1 MGRNSAKDKR
11 IYPDILLLL
20 LTVVLTAIGILII
33 YSASDVS
40 ETTRKITV
48 QSIAVLI
55 GAALLTTF
63 YFIDYRIYNAYLKH
77 IYILSIVVLVFVLI
91 FGSGKEETGA
101 NSWVRFFGIGIQPSE
116 LVKIAFSVFF
126 ANKLSGVRKAGKL
139 NDLKEILKLT
149 TYFLGIT
156 VLVVLQ
162 NDTGT
167 ALVFTFMFAS
177 MLFTSGISIKYIL
190 WAFLLL
196 VVVLPISWFLLA
208 SYQRNRILVFLNPSL
223 DPNGAGY
230 QVLQS
235 RIAIGSG
242 ELFGRGFMQ
251 GPRNR
256 LSLLP
261 EKDTD
266 FIFGVIGEEFGF
278 LGSVIVCVLLF
289 LLIFRIFTI
298 AKHTSD
304 DNARLICV
312 GIGSMFLFHV
322 SENICMS
329 LGLLPV
335 TGIPLPFLSYGGSS
349 LVTSFLAI
357 GIVLNINKISR
368 EICFNKSD

>member
-1 MGRNSAKDKR
+1 MGVNSTKNKR

-20 LTVVLTAIGILII
+20 LTILLTAIGLLVI
-33 YSASDVS
+33 YSAANVS
-40 ETTRKITV
+40 ETMRKITV
-48 QSIAVLI
+48 QSIAALI
-55 GAALLTTF
+55 GIAFLAAF
-63 YFIDYRIYNAYLKH
+63 YFIDYRIYKVYSSH
-77 IYILSIVVLVFVLI
+77 IYILSIVVLIFVLI

-101 NSWVRFFGIGIQPSE
+101 NSWIRFFGIGIQPSE

-126 ANKLSGVRKAGKL
+126 ANKLSGIKESGRL
-139 NDLKEILKLT
+139 NDLKELLKLT
-149 TYFLGIT
+149 AYFLGIT
-156 VLVVLQ
+156 VLVIMQ

-167 ALVFTFMFAS
+167 ALVFTFMFAT
-177 MLFTSGISIKYIL
+177 MLFVAGIPIKYIL
-190 WAFLLL
+190 WAFLILAIA
-196 VVVLPISWFLLA
+196 LPVFWFLLA
-208 SYQRNRILVFLNPSL
+208 TYQKNRILVFLNPSL

-256 LSLLP
+256 LSLIP

-278 LGSVIVCVLLF
+278 LGSVIVCTLLF
-289 LLIFRIFTI
+289 LLIFKIFTI
-298 AKHTSD
+298 AKHATDLS
-304 DNARLICV
+304 ARLICV

-349 LVTSFLAI
+349 LVTSLLAI
-357 GIVLNINKISR
+357 GIVLNINKISK

>member
-1 MGRNSAKDKR
+1 MGVNSTKNKR

-20 LTVVLTAIGILII
+20 LTILLTAIGLLVI
-33 YSASDVS
+33 YSAANVS
-40 ETTRKITV
+40 ETMRKITV
-48 QSIAVLI
+48 QSIAALI
-55 GAALLTTF
+55 GIAFLAAF
-63 YFIDYRIYNAYLKH
+63 YFIDYRIYKVYSSH
-77 IYILSIVVLVFVLI
+77 IYILSIVVLIFVLI

-101 NSWVRFFGIGIQPSE
+101 NSWIRFFGIGIQPSE

-126 ANKLSGVRKAGKL
+126 ANKLSGIKESGRL
-139 NDLKEILKLT
+139 NDLKELLKLT
-149 TYFLGIT
+149 AYFLGIT

-167 ALVFTFMFAS
+167 ALVFTFMFAT
-177 MLFTSGISIKYIL
+177 MLFVAGIPIKYIL
-190 WAFLLL
+190 WAFLILAIA
-196 VVVLPISWFLLA
+196 LPVFWFLLA
-208 SYQRNRILVFLNPSL
+208 TYQKNRILVFLNPSL

-256 LSLLP
+256 LSLIP

-278 LGSVIVCVLLF
+278 LGSVIVCTLLF
-289 LLIFRIFTI
+289 LLIFKIFTI
-298 AKHTSD
+298 AKHATDLS
-304 DNARLICV
+304 ARLICV

-349 LVTSFLAI
+349 LVTSLLAI
-357 GIVLNINKISR
+357 GIVLNINKISK

>member
-1 MGRNSAKDKR
+1 MGVNSTKNKR

-20 LTVVLTAIGILII
+20 LTILLTAIGLLVI
-33 YSASDVS
+33 YSAANVS
-40 ETTRKITV
+40 ETMRKITV
-48 QSIAVLI
+48 QSIAALI
-55 GAALLTTF
+55 GIAFLAAF
-63 YFIDYRIYNAYLKH
+63 YFIDYRIYKVYSSH
-77 IYILSIVVLVFVLI
+77 IYILSIVVLIFVLI

-101 NSWVRFFGIGIQPSE
+101 NSWIRFFGIGVQPSE

-126 ANKLSGVRKAGKL
+126 ANKLSGIKESGRL
-139 NDLKEILKLT
+139 NDLKELLKLT
-149 TYFLGIT
+149 AYFLGIT
-156 VLVVLQ
+156 VLVIMQ

-167 ALVFTFMFAS
+167 ALVFTFMFAT
-177 MLFTSGISIKYIL
+177 MLFVAGIPIKYIL
-190 WAFLLL
+190 WAFLILAIA
-196 VVVLPISWFLLA
+196 LPVFWFLLA
-208 SYQRNRILVFLNPSL
+208 TYQKNRILVFLNPSL

-256 LSLLP
+256 LSLIP

-278 LGSVIVCVLLF
+278 LGSVIVCTLLF
-289 LLIFRIFTI
+289 LLIFKIFTI
-298 AKHTSD
+298 AKHATDLS
-304 DNARLICV
+304 ARLICV

-349 LVTSFLAI
+349 LVTSLLAI
-357 GIVLNINKISR
+357 GIVLNINKISK